1 MKFRL
6 VIPIKK
12 YETRK
17 RSYKFNLIFVEKSLL
32 KRKEKEKKNPLS
44 QGQKKMR
51 QKLQMKCFQ
60 YVTVAS
66 QQLMLHT

>member
-32 KRKEKEKKNPLS
+32 KRKEKKEKPLS
-44 QGQKKMR
+44 QGQKKDAS
-51 QKLQMKCFQ
+51 K
-60 YVTVAS
+60 VTD
-66 QQLMLHT
+66 

>member
-12 YETRK
+12 CEVKK

-32 KRKEKEKKNPLS
+32 KRKEKKEKPLS
-44 QGQKKMR
+44 QGQKKDAS
-51 QKLQMKCFQ
+51 K
-60 YVTVAS
+60 VTD
-66 QQLMLHT
+66 